1 MMSAYNR
8 HGGTEARRHEV
19 FARERRTPALSHAR
33 KGFTLIEMVVV
44 IGIIVALAAI
54 ILGVARSVSEKSE
67 VDQTQNVLKLLDLAM
82 GEWETA
88 SDRKLS
94 WGYDGTPPG
103 MKYEIQSGYSSSPP
117 EGVAERQT
125 SDCIAKLRSSTG
137 SKEILAKINDKLLVR
152 TELPTPR
159 VFIRDMWD
167 KEIVMVHPGRL
178 YDPVNDPPS
187 VIKDLDG
194 TIRTTDAIPNVHH
207 DGCEMR
213 FGACINRRVCFVSAG
228 PNGRFGDLHLDVAA
242 SSLTQAQQADIALAA
257 DNIYS
262 YTLSQE
268 RAP

>member
-1 MMSAYNR
+1 MMNR
-8 HGGTEARRHEV
+8 SQRHQGTEARRHEANV
-19 FARERRTPALSHAR
+19 HLRRTRAPSHR
-33 KGFTLIEMVVV
+33 SPRGFTLIEMVVV

-54 ILGVARSVSEKSE
+54 ILGVAGALSRKSDA
-67 VDQTQNVLKLLDLAM
+67 DQTRNILKLMDLAM

-94 WGYDGTPPG
+94 WGKNG
-103 MKYEIQSGYSSSPP
+103 MPTANMSYEIQSDAS
-117 EGVAERQT
+117 AEDQT
-125 SDCIAKLRSSTG
+125 SAAIAKMRASTG
-137 SKEILAKINDKLLVR
+137 SKEILARVNDKFLVR

-159 VFIRDMWD
+159 VLIRDPWD
-167 KEIVMVHPGRL
+167 KEIVIIHPGRL
-178 YDPVNDPPS
+178 YDPVNDPAG

-194 TIRTTDAIPNVHH
+194 TIRTTDAIPNVNH

-228 PNGRFGDLHLDVAA
+228 PDGRFGDLHLDKSAGTL
-242 SSLTQAQQADIALAA
+242 SQADLADIALAA

-262 YTLSQE
+262 YALNQE